1 MLLESKEIQACAYL
15 FQKTNNSKFME
26 GKLIK
31 AAGDLTATR
40 ADLQCLLP
48 NKVISDLVFKTY

>member
-1 MLLESKEIQACAYL
+1 MLLESKEIQACGYL

-26 GKLIK
+26 EKLIK

-40 ADLQCLLP
+40 AG
-48 NKVISDLVFKTY
+48 